1 MSALG
6 VLGDTGVVL
15 VTFPR
20 GTELLII
27 LLVILLL
34 FGARK
39 LPDLA
44 NSVGRSLKEFRR
56 GAQGTFDDDEVE
68 DSDDEAAAPDRD
80 AER

>member
-1 MSALG
+1 MSTFAGSTL
-6 VLGDTGVVL
+6 VVPLL

-20 GTELLII
+20 GAELIII
-27 LLVILLL
+27 LLIVLLL

-44 NSVGRSLKEFRR
+44 NSVGRSIREFRK
-56 GAQGTFDDDEVE
+56 GAEGAFDDDEVE
-68 DSDDEAAAPDRD
+68 KDDAAAPDRD